1 MLSLI
6 GIERKTV
13 RILSKLWVN
22 ETQRYRSMLRDSKP
36 QVKDNPAFLLELQQ
50 KMRAVEGIKG
60 EVDRQRRYA
69 IIIALV
75 SGLIVGAFAMSL
87 AYLYP
92 VDPSGINDSIISD
105 IRIFMDTYK
114 NYLLLPIAGCAISLS
129 LIIGRQQAS
138 I

>member
-1 MLSLI
+1 MKNTD
-6 GIERKTV
+6 IES
-13 RILSKLWVN
+13 I
-22 ETQRYRSMLRDSKP
+22 LRDNRP
-36 QVKDNPAFLLELQQ
+36 QLQDNPTFLLEVEQ
-50 KMRAVEGIKG
+50 KMRAVEGIKN
-60 EVDRQRRYA
+60 EVDRQRRYGRTSV
-69 IIIALV
+69 IIALLA
-75 SGLIVGAFAMSL
+75 GLIVGALTMSL

-129 LIIGRQQAS
+129 LIIGRQKAF